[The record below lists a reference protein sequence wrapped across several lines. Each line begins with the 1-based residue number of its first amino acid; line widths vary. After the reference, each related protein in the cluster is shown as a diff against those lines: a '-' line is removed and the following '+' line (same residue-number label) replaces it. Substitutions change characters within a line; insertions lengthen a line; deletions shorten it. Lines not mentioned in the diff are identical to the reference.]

1 MEYIYPQRVSIRR
14 EVLEKVQHHR
24 PYTIPLNVFVNTLLD
39 EAISNRVANLTQT
52 PLESP
57 RRRVLKNSL
66 EKFGNESELV
76 TRKSKQERE
85 KPLTKYRFTVPKQFE
100 YCKEELKTFWKNKP
114 VKTEAAAKILFT
126 ELKKIQEDSNKTI
139 VIEEILEAT
148 SKGWKS
154 ITFKNYV
161 RYKKPPETE
170 VRKHP
175 AQKVTT
181 FNDMG
186 FING

>member
-1 MEYIYPQRVSIRR
+1 MDYINTQRVSIRR
-14 EVLEKVQHHR
+14 EVLEKVHQQR

-39 EAISNRVANLTQT
+39 EAITARVANLTLPPLQSPHT
-52 PLESP
+52 PTIE
-57 RRRVLKNSL
+57 N
-66 EKFGNESELV
+66 KFGKESELV

-139 VIEEILEAT
+139 VIEEISEAT

-170 VRKHP
+170 VTKHP